1 MTTLGSRL
9 REERDSKGLNQTD
22 FAALANGSRGAQA
35 AYERDEKIPGGGYL
49 MAIAAAG
56 VDVLYV
62 LTGRKTPDIGDISD
76 DEIELIKIFRKAPL
90 AIKAAALAALTAGS
104 SASGAVTVSGQGNR
118 IAGRDYNENKK

>member
-1 MTTLGSRL
+1 
-9 REERDSKGLNQTD
+9 
-22 FAALANGSRGAQA
+22 
-35 AYERDEKIPGGGYL
+35 

-62 LTGRKTPDIGDISD
+62 LTGRKTPNIGDISD

-104 SASGAVTVSGQGNR
+104 SASGTVAVSGQGNR